1 MKSQELNRSLSNV
14 VPDAKRRALSRRSVL
29 TVAGTLG
36 AAAPFGMFGAAR
48 ALTASGVGSLPY
60 ISGEFSHLP
69 HRRERRRAAG
79 AAPPAQTRLECE
91 CGLHGRGGGRKGTRY
106 LRQA

>member
-14 VPDAKRRALSRRSVL
+14 VPDAKRRAFSRRSVL

-36 AAAPFGMFGAAR
+36 AAAPFGIFGAAR

-60 ISGEFSHLP
+60 IPGEFYLP
-69 HRRERRRAAG
+69 HRGERRRAAG